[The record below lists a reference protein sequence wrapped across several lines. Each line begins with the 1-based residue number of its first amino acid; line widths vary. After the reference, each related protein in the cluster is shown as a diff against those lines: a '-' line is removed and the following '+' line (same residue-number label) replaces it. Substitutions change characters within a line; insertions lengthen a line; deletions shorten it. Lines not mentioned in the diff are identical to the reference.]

1 MKQKRKYH
9 EISEDEN
16 NSSIKTL
23 VDSNANKR
31 IKISQIAALPN
42 FDPEEDEVWLVRL
55 PNHLNPDELHNKEVF
70 SFKNYWL
77 DTSQFH
83 TSAKIYYMHRMY
95 DWNLVYI
102 CTFFISFFR
111 ILLSHC
117 NYFLCCLDDF
127 TA

>member
-23 VDSNANKR
+23 VNTNANKR

-77 DTSQFH
+77 DTSLFLMLYFCQNILYV
-83 TSAKIYYMHRMY
+83 S
-95 DWNLVYI
+95 LYI
-102 CTFFISFFR
+102 CVNSNFSDY
-111 ILLSHC
+111 S
-117 NYFLCCLDDF
+117 
-127 TA
+127 

>member
-42 FDPEEDEVWLVRL
+42 FDPEEDEVWIVRL

-77 DTSQFH
+77 DTSHFLNILYV
-83 TSAKIYYMHRMY
+83 S
-95 DWNLVYI
+95 LYI
-102 CTFFISFFR
+102 CVNSNFSDY
-111 ILLSHC
+111 S
-117 NYFLCCLDDF
+117 
-127 TA
+127 

>member
-42 FDPEEDEVWLVRL
+42 FDPEEDEVWIVRL

-77 DTSQFH
+77 DTSQLKYIICV
-83 TSAKIYYMHRMY
+83 SLYM
-95 DWNLVYI
+95 
-102 CTFFISFFR
+102 CQF
-111 ILLSHC
+111 
-117 NYFLCCLDDF
+117 
-127 TA
+127 

>member
-42 FDPEEDEVWLVRL
+42 FDPEEDEVWIVRL

-70 SFKNYWL
+70 SFKNYL
-77 DTSQFH
+77 FH
-83 TSAKIYYMHRMY
+83 LYLNVHIRISCIQMRGYVSRQ
-95 DWNLVYI
+95 NRRLVYH
-102 CTFFISFFR
+102 SF
-111 ILLSHC
+111 
-117 NYFLCCLDDF
+117 
-127 TA
+127 